1 MNSSHLVIV
10 FLFSS
15 RAFAKNVS
23 EQAGKVIEVIVL
35 TAEKQVAAARMVQMV
50 TTDYENLSNKLKDVR
65 IFCLKFLYPQLSL
78 LEI

>member
-1 MNSSHLVIV
+1 MIII

-50 TTDYENLSNKLKDVR
+50 TTDYGNLANKLKDVSKNSS
-65 IFCLKFLYPQLSL
+65 LTFLFQQLPL
-78 LEI
+78 LERGG